1 MGRKA
6 RVEYAGARYH
16 LMCRGNRRETIFEDQ
31 KDCELFIETL
41 AEVCA
46 RTGWQVCA
54 YVLMPNHYHMIV
66 ETPEANL
73 VAGMKWFQGTYT
85 KRHNYRHQQWGHLFQ
100 GRYKSVIIDPAD
112 SGYFR
117 TACDYVH
124 LNPVRAHLAGTD
136 DTIALGDYRWA
147 SSWYLSRPVSET
159 PGWLALRRIV
169 EHSTHKMDS
178 LQSRRLYLE
187 SLEQREVDES
197 AYRSLRR
204 GWCFGS
210 LEFKEGLREGLC
222 ELLGSVDRSSVV
234 GEPRRMHD
242 EAEAERL
249 LIDAAG
255 MIGMDLTGLDQLKKG
270 DLRKGILAWFL
281 SKNTS
286 VGQKWIAKRLW
297 MGDSST
303 VSRVIRQVERTKD
316 SEVLK
321 WKKELTSIS

>member
-1 MGRKA
+1 M
-6 RVEYAGARYH
+6 RVEYAGAKYH
-16 LMCRGNRRETIFEDQ
+16 LMCRGNRRETIFEDEQ
-31 KDCELFIETL
+31 DCELFIETL

-54 YVLMPNHYHMIV
+54 YVLMPNHYHMVV

-73 VAGMKWFQGTYT
+73 VTGMKWFQGTYT

-100 GRYKSVIIDPAD
+100 GRYKSVIIDPDD

-124 LNPVRAHLAGTD
+124 LNPPRALLVGTD
-136 DTIALGDYRWA
+136 DAIALGDYRWS

-159 PGWLALRRIV
+159 PGWLSLGRIV
-169 EHSTHKMDS
+169 EHSTHKKDS

-204 GWCFGS
+204 GWCLGS
-210 LEFKEGLREGLC
+210 PEFKEGLRDGLC
-222 ELLGSVDRSSVV
+222 ESLESIDRSSVV
-234 GEPRRMHD
+234 GEQRRMHD
-242 EAEAERL
+242 EGEAERL

-255 MIGMDLTGLDQLKKG
+255 IAGIDLIRLDQLKKG
-270 DLRKGILAWFL
+270 DLRKGLLAWVL

-303 VSRVIRQVERTKD
+303 VSRVVQQVERAND
-316 SEVLK
+316 SEVVK
-321 WKKELTSIS
+321 WKKELTSVS